1 MVVGTVKN
9 GGVQTFQVLNE
20 HFLTDKAFSKLSN
33 SSLGAPLK
41 QQPALVEGLP
51 VFYLKSQ

>member
-9 GGVQTFQVLNE
+9 GGVQTFQVLHE

-33 SSLGAPLK
+33 SSLGAQLK
-41 QQPALVEGLP
+41 QQPTLIEGLP